1 MDEDRAYGAGRSSRT
16 FTLGEAYSAAQDAA
30 GLFLEYRDKFGEPE
44 TAARSA
50 ALGEVS
56 EGLHAWADAD
66 EALNPHRAIGRD
78 WRALRAAEAR
88 ARVTG
93 LRVSVPQP
101 DGQGSSG
108 YRADA
113 GAWGSGRGVGAV
125 EMEREA

>member
-56 EGLHAWADAD
+56 QRLPACADAD
-66 EALNPHRAIGRD
+66 EALNPSSPDRPGLAGAAHSGSPRLGN
-78 WRALRAAEAR
+78 RAARKRPA
-88 ARVTG
+88 A
-93 LRVSVPQP
+93 
-101 DGQGSSG
+101 
-108 YRADA
+108 
-113 GAWGSGRGVGAV
+113 
-125 EMEREA
+125 